1 MISAD
6 FLFRQAACMEKN
18 MAGAFVLDKAS
29 ILDRLGG
36 DEEIF
41 TMMVDMFVQDVDNN
55 CAALA
60 TALASG
66 DPAVLRREAHTVK
79 GLLATFSDETGAAEA
94 CVVELRARD
103 GLIADQAEAVAGLQQ
118 RLREIAAVL
127 SAG

>member
-1 MISAD
+1 
-6 FLFRQAACMEKN
+6 

-41 TMMVDMFVQDVDNN
+41 AMMVDMFVQDVDNN

-60 TALASG
+60 AALVSG
-66 DPAVLRREAHTVK
+66 DAAVLCREAHTVK
-79 GLLATFSDETGAAEA
+79 GLLATFSDDAGAAEA
-94 CVVELRARD
+94 RVVEQRARD
-103 GLIADQAEAVAGLQQ
+103 GLVAGQVEAVAGLQQ
-118 RLREIAAVL
+118 RLLEIAAVL